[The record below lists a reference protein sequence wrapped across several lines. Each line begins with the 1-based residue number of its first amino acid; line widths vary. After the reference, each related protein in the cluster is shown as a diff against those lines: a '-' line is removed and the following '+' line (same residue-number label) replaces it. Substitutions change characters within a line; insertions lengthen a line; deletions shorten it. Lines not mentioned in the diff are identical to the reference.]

1 MKKVLVIAYSF
12 PPLINKGSARI
23 AGFVEQLD
31 KYGWE
36 PLVLTRGVRSRE
48 NASSY
53 ELPVPG
59 GINVVRSGTWAPE
72 NFPRFIRVFARFFAS
87 LFIPDKERLWELFCM
102 RKAVHMAK
110 YEGID
115 LVYTLSPPYSAH
127 LIGLRL
133 KKKHPGM
140 PWVADVCS
148 SPTAAGGGKMKERF
162 IKALMGKIIREA
174 DCLIIGDKELHNNM
188 MSVLPGQAGEDAIF
202 HIPDGRT
209 QELSEQF
216 ERACRAMAAR
226 KIGKSGNT

>member
-1 MKKVLVIAYSF
+1 MKKVLVISYSF
-12 PPLINKGSARI
+12 PPLLNKESARV
-23 AGFVEQLD
+23 AEFVEQLG

-36 PLVLTRGVRSRE
+36 PLVLTRGVRSGR
-48 NASSY
+48 NASSN
-53 ELPVPG
+53 ELPAPE
-59 GINVVRSGTWAPE
+59 GINVVRSGPWAPD
-72 NFPRFIRVFARFFAS
+72 NLPRFIRVFARFFAS
-87 LFIPDKERLWELFCM
+87 LLIPDKERLWELFCI
-102 RKAVHMAK
+102 RKAARIAK

-115 LVYTLSPPYSAH
+115 LIYTLSPPYSAH

-133 KKKHPGM
+133 KKKHPGV
-140 PWVADVCS
+140 PWVADVCP
-148 SPTAAGGGKMKERF
+148 SPAAAGGGKMKERF

-174 DCLIIGDKELHNNM
+174 DCLVTGDKKLHDNM

-216 ERACRAMAAR
+216 ERACRAMVAR